1 MSTDLP
7 NPISPT
13 VDDVAALIRART
25 KDNNGNEVGTFT
37 ADTRPTAAQA
47 QEAIDHQVILLHTKV
62 GAIGP
67 GCTSIATMAAAY
79 GAAAE
84 IELSYFPEQ
93 ARTDRSPYTYLIAR
107 WEEYAEGLV
116 QCVEGNLPTD
126 DPDAVDGAGLRYGT
140 VDAIS
145 GTVSAYYTGRAWP
158 ALPPWPEPEL
168 PPEPAPTVEPV
179 EAVDD

>member
-1 MSTDLP
+1 MSTGLP

-37 ADTRPTAAQA
+37 DDTRPTAAQA
-47 QEAIDHQVILLHTKV
+47 QQAIDHQVVLLHTKV
-62 GAIGP
+62 GAIGD
-67 GCTSIATMAAAY
+67 GCAAVATLAAAY

-107 WEEYAEGLV
+107 WEEYLDGLV
-116 QCVEGNLPTD
+116 ACVEGNLPSDGD
-126 DPDAVDGAGLRYGT
+126 DGDLTAGLRYGT

-158 ALPPWPEPEL
+158 PLPPWPEPD
-168 PPEPAPTVEPV
+168 PPVVEPV
-179 EAVDD
+179 EVVDD